1 MSRQL
6 SNLSASTRNIILEME
21 QDMSENE
28 VQVYSEQ
35 PDGEI
40 LINTFDITSAQ
51 GKMDVL
57 NVLNGSSSLNDVKNG
72 TVLKVIGVIT
82 QRATRKGRNGQPDT
96 RCINTYLKVA
106 DGKSYFSQSD
116 GIARNITTIIGL
128 FSDCKLSDDKP
139 YLPLKVTTQKLNNG
153 NTLKGLVFAE

>member
-1 MSRQL
+1 MSSQL

-51 GKMDVL
+51 GKMD
-57 NVLNGSSSLNDVKNG
+57 VLNGSSSLNDVKNG